1 MVRVAHRMA
10 GATPGEGSVRPY
22 GLTETSPLV
31 TINRRRAEDDDGDP
45 AEQAVQQSL
54 ATALV
59 GRISIVIAHRLS
71 SVRDADRIVVIDD
84 GRVVDDR

>member
-1 MVRVAHRMA
+1 
-10 GATPGEGSVRPY
+10 
-22 GLTETSPLV
+22 
-31 TINRRRAEDDDGDP
+31 
-45 AEQAVQQSL
+45 
-54 ATALV
+54 LV